1 MKYLLLLI
9 GTTIGIPC
17 IAFSALT
24 LVEYVRFRKNPNRF
38 YDAIGED
45 EDEDEDEEDE
55 IEHYDFPDGS
65 HLEINRSR
73 GEYNVTGGD
82 EEECVC
88 GCTYG
93 GEEK

>member
-1 MKYLLLLI
+1 MKNLFLVIGLI
-9 GTTIGIPC
+9 LGPVVIP
-17 IAFSALT
+17 FSALT

-38 YDAIGED
+38 YDAIG

-82 EEECVC
+82 EGEYVC

-93 GEEK
+93 GEKK

>member
-1 MKYLLLLI
+1 MKYLFLLI

-45 EDEDEDEEDE
+45 EDEDEEDE

-82 EEECVC
+82 EEQSYCC
-88 GCTYG
+88 GYK
-93 GEEK
+93 EAKK

>member
-1 MKYLLLLI
+1 MKNLFLVIGLI
-9 GTTIGIPC
+9 LGPVVIPF
-17 IAFSALT
+17 IVLT

-38 YDAIGED
+38 YDAIG

-73 GEYNVTGGD
+73 GEYNVTGG
-82 EEECVC
+82 
-88 GCTYG
+88 
-93 GEEK
+93 GEEKCSKNVR

>member
-45 EDEDEDEEDE
+45 EDEDEEDE

-73 GEYNVTGGD
+73 GEYNVTGG
-82 EEECVC
+82 
-88 GCTYG
+88 
-93 GEEK
+93 GEEKCSKNVR

>member
-1 MKYLLLLI
+1 MKYLLLII
-9 GTTIGIPC
+9 GTTIGIPF

-38 YDAIGED
+38 YDAIG

-73 GEYNVTGGD
+73 GEYNVTGG
-82 EEECVC
+82 
-88 GCTYG
+88 
-93 GEEK
+93 GEGKCSKNVR